1 MELSYEELERSL
13 EGIATFRGD
22 FKVIR
27 REVMEDLE
35 DDSYDDEIV
44 GEASDEEE
52 ITEKEIKTEIVSRIL
67 EENLD
72 FGELAESLDNDSNRN
87 FRTEKRYAILDA
99 LAVKWVEGEI
109 SSLKEA
115 QQELDA

>member
-35 DDSYDDEIV
+35 DDSYYDEIV
-44 GEASDEEE
+44 GEASDE
-52 ITEKEIKTEIVSRIL
+52 
-67 EENLD
+67 
-72 FGELAESLDNDSNRN
+72 
-87 FRTEKRYAILDA
+87 
-99 LAVKWVEGEI
+99 
-109 SSLKEA
+109 
-115 QQELDA
+115 